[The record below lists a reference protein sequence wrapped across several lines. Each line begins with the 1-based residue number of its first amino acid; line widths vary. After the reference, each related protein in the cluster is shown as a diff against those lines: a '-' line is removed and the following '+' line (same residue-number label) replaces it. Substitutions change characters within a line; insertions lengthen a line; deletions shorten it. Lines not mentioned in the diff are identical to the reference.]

1 MEELVQAYLGSE
13 SDEDEEPQGKKQRA
27 GERYRQ
33 LLTGSSAK
41 ATAAEDDEVNFR
53 GFSVPY

>member
-1 MEELVQAYLGSE
+1 MQAYLGSE